1 MKKIVSVGLACGLM
15 SSLVAGNIS
24 VAFPQGYKDWKHVKT
39 MIIKPEHPL
48 GNIFHGIH
56 HIYAN
61 EKAVEGYKTGMFQ
74 DGSVIALDFL
84 NYADV
89 NGSISETSRI
99 YVATMAK
106 DEKRYKKTHGW
117 GYEAFKGNG
126 KEKLVKNVHNMCV
139 ACHESQVKHHYIFST
154 LRD

>member
-1 MKKIVSVGLACGLM
+1 MKKMVFIGLACGLM
-15 SSLVAGNIS
+15 SSLAAENLQVE
-24 VAFPQGYKDWKHVKT
+24 FPQGYKDWKHVKT
-39 MIIKPEHPL
+39 MIIKPEHPM

-61 EKAVEGYKTGMFQ
+61 DKAVDGYKTGTFQ

-84 NYADV
+84 NYADA

-99 YVATMAK
+99 YVATMVK
-106 DEKRYKKTHGW
+106 NEKKYKKTHGW
-117 GYEAFKGNG
+117 GYEAFKGNS
-126 KEKLVKNVHNMCV
+126 KEKMVTNVYNMCV
-139 ACHESQVKHHYIFST
+139 SCHESQAKRNYIFSK